1 LLDYIRTLRAKIGT
15 MKILVPGV
23 RTLIFDADGRLL
35 LERQKLF
42 GSWALPHGCVDVGES
57 ALAAAIRETEEEVG
71 VRIRSADLFGIYTD
85 PKYEVVYPNGDQ
97 VQTFTIAFLAREWD
111 GTPRPDGVEVSEVA
125 FFPLD
130 ALPAPIYPIH
140 QETIDDYARRS
151 AQCRESTFPTLSTF
165 APVVK

>member
-1 LLDYIRTLRAKIGT
+1 MLDYIRSLRAKIGN

-35 LERQKLF
+35 LERQTLF

-71 VRIRSADLFGIYTD
+71 VRIRRADLFGIYTD

-97 VQTFTIAFLAREWD
+97 VQTFTIAFLAREWE
-111 GTPRPDGVEVSEVA
+111 GTPRADGDEVA
-125 FFPLD
+125 EVGFFPLD
-130 ALPAPIYPIH
+130 ALPTPIYPIH
-140 QETIDDYARRS
+140 QETIDGYARGRGAGCS
-151 AQCRESTFPTLSTF
+151 DRQVV
-165 APVVK
+165 PVVK

>member
-1 LLDYIRTLRAKIGT
+1 MLDYIRSLRAKIGN

-35 LERQKLF
+35 LERQTLF

-71 VRIRSADLFGIYTD
+71 VRIRRADLFGIYTD

-97 VQTFTIAFLAREWD
+97 VQTFTIAFLARDWE
-111 GTPRPDGVEVSEVA
+111 GTPRADGDEVSEVG

-130 ALPAPIYPIH
+130 ALPTPIYPIH
-140 QETIDDYARRS
+140 QETIDDYARGRVSGRS
-151 AQCRESTFPTLSTF
+151 DRQVV
-165 APVVK
+165 PVVK

>member
-1 LLDYIRTLRAKIGT
+1 LLDYIRSLRAKIGN

-23 RTLIFDADGRLL
+23 RTLIFDAEGRLL
-35 LERQKLF
+35 LERQTLF
-42 GSWALPHGCVDVGES
+42 ASWALPHGCVDVGES
-57 ALAAAIRETEEEVG
+57 ALDAAIRETEEEVG
-71 VRIRSADLFGIYTD
+71 VRIRRADLFGIYTD

-97 VQTFTIAFLAREWD
+97 VQTFTIAFLAREWE
-111 GTPRPDGVEVSEVA
+111 GTPRPDGEEVAEVA

-140 QETIDDYARRS
+140 QETIDDYVLGRASGSSDRRVV
-151 AQCRESTFPTLSTF
+151 

>member
-1 LLDYIRTLRAKIGT
+1 LLDYIRTLRAKIGN

-71 VRIRSADLFGIYTD
+71 VRILAADLFGIYTH

-97 VQTFTIAFLAREWD
+97 VQTFTIAFLARDWQ
-111 GTPRPDGVEVSEVA
+111 GTPRPDGDEVTEVA

-130 ALPAPIYPIH
+130 ALPTPIYPIH
-140 QETIDDYARRS
+140 QETIDDYVRGQGPASSCSPR
-151 AQCRESTFPTLSTF
+151 QVV